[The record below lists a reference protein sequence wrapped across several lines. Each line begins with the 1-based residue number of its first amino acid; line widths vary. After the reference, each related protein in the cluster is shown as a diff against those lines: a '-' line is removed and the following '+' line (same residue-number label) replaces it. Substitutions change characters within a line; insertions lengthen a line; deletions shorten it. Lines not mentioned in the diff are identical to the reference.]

1 MENKI
6 DSYKIFE
13 SVARNES
20 ISKASEELFISQ
32 PAVSQS
38 IKKLEEAIGG
48 ELFNRTKFGVRLTSE
63 GKTFYEYIKKGLDYI
78 ENGERIFSSLKNLE
92 VGTIRIGASATL
104 TKHILMPYLKD
115 FHKLYPNINIE
126 IVNHLSST
134 LVTMLKNGF
143 LDLLI
148 LNLPTQETTDL
159 QIYPFTQVQDI
170 FCANSEYIDTRKSY
184 SLEDLKNYKLIT
196 QKRPSNTRTF
206 FDNFLKE
213 NNLKLSPSI
222 EAVSFNVVTDLTKI
236 GFGYSYS
243 TKEFIKDELD
253 KGTLVE
259 LKTNILPKKRDI
271 GLVLYKNTHIPFASQ
286 QLINLILNK

>member
-6 DSYKIFE
+6 DTYKIFE

-38 IKKLEEAIGG
+38 IKKLEETIGG

-63 GKTFYEYIKKGLDYI
+63 GKTFYEHIKKGLDYI
-78 ENGERIFSSLKNLE
+78 ENAERIFSSLKNLE
-92 VGTIRIGASATL
+92 VGTIKIGATATL
-104 TKHILMPYLKD
+104 TKHILMPHLDK
-115 FHKLYPNINIE
+115 FHKLYPSINIE

-148 LNLPTQETTDL
+148 LNLPMQDTTDL
-159 QIYPFTQVQDI
+159 EIYPFTTVQDV
-170 FCANSEYIDTRKSY
+170 FCSNKEYLNTN
-184 SLEDLKNYKLIT
+184 KNYTLQELKKYNLIT

-213 NNLKLSPSI
+213 NNIKLIPSI

-243 TKEFIKDELD
+243 TREFIKDELD

-271 GLVLYKNTHIPFASQ
+271 GLVLYKNTHISFASEK
-286 QLINLILNK
+286 LINIILNK